1 MRALLAMAV
10 GAFFLAMAL
19 GFIPLGDDEPPAIMM
34 WIIGIMGGL
43 TLLAGISHLRLRM
56 KRRAAYSG
64 GRERKGTVRLFS
76 PLGEDSDTA
85 VLLFANSHSEWL
97 MSVDLGSLKTVK
109 DKLSEGVPAKAYLG
123 DDDRIYG
130 LDIGT
135 VKALPISPGVPYEG
149 KLRSRMEWAERKKAE
164 WADKAAGQ

>member
-1 MRALLAMAV
+1 
-10 GAFFLAMAL
+10 
-19 GFIPLGDDEPPAIMM
+19 
-34 WIIGIMGGL
+34 
-43 TLLAGISHLRLRM
+43 
-56 KRRAAYSG
+56 
-64 GRERKGTVRLFS
+64 
-76 PLGEDSDTA
+76 
-85 VLLFANSHSEWL
+85 

-123 DDDRIYG
+123 EDNRIYG
-130 LDIGT
+130 LDIGS